1 MNTHPT
7 RPNSSF
13 RMFFPRPSMKGPRP
27 EEQLELSLIP
37 DKDSRDTLDKLQ
49 SLSRIAAVLQ
59 SLKIEVREKDHKNLF
74 RSASKN

>member
-1 MNTHPT
+1 MNTRPT
-7 RPNSSF
+7 RPGSNF
-13 RMFFPRPSMKGPRP
+13 RTLFPHPPVKGSGP

-37 DKDSRDTLDKLQ
+37 DKDTRDTLDKIQ

-59 SLKIEVREKDHKNLF
+59 SLKVEVREKDHRNLF